1 MKINWKLI
9 TDGTLTITAC
19 LGWGMFFGGI
29 YGIYKHYFTPNP
41 IQTTTQPILAPAVL
55 PANDEANFTFAVN
68 FLLSNEGGYSNVLQ
82 DKGGETNFGIASNY
96 ITGVDVKTLSRAD
109 AIKIYKT
116 KYWEGTQI
124 PFIEDNFLR
133 TKFFD
138 TAVLV
143 GYTTATILLQRALQC
158 TGLEVVD
165 DGIFGKKT
173 LRNVNECKNP
183 FGLQWAFIAHI
194 SNYMKDIV
202 ERDATQKIFL
212 QGWLTRIH
220 DVVGD

>member
-1 MKINWKLI
+1 MKINWKLFL
-9 TDGTLTITAC
+9 DGTFIVIAC
-19 LGWGMFFGGI
+19 IGWGMFFAV
-29 YGIYKHYFTPNP
+29 IYKHYTTPNP
-41 IQTTTQPILAPAVL
+41 IQTTTQPILTPAVL

-68 FLLSNEGGYSNVLQ
+68 FLLSNEGGYSNVIQ

-138 TAVLV
+138 TAVLL

-202 ERDATQKIFL
+202 ERDATQKVFL